1 MYLKHINKYPLN
13 ESEDNMKS
21 DGITLSEDQIDYLN
35 NKGVNLA
42 VKVNKNIK
50 GVGVLPCIENK
61 RWRENSIFISIDLRK
76 LGISENIDKLEK
88 YSDSD
93 IIPKYPISEN
103 NIQFQYFL
111 EPTLPSGSY
120 KLDKY
125 KFGINEHNKIKIRI
139 NFETIEDITKII
151 NESIIEIFK
160 DFKKVRI
167 FINSEL
173 KKLPETSVDI
183 KKEIKEIYDDLLD
196 QFLESGKIKGD
207 DLDENLRAI
216 LLGNALEK
224 NNDEIEKFNLLPE
237 STRKSLLSGWGE
249 ILKST
254 DLTIS
259 LRKIEALRKYMSVK
273 KSWDFI

>member
-50 GVGVLPCIENK
+50 GIGVLPCIENK
-61 RWRENSIFISIDLRK
+61 RWRENSISISIDLRK

-111 EPTLPSGSY
+111 EPTLSSGSY

-125 KFGINEHNKIKIRI
+125 KFVINEHNKIKIRI
-139 NFETIEDITKII
+139 NFETIEDIAKII

-183 KKEIKEIYDDLLD
+183 KKEIKEIYDNLLD

-207 DLDENLRAI
+207 DLDENLHAI

-224 NNDEIEKFNLLPE
+224 NHDEIEKFNLLPE
-237 STRKSLLSGWGE
+237 ATRKSLLSGWGE

>member
-21 DGITLSEDQIDYLN
+21 DGIILSEDQIDYLN

-50 GVGVLPCIENK
+50 GIGVLPCIENK

-111 EPTLPSGSY
+111 EPTLSSGSY

-139 NFETIEDITKII
+139 NFETIEDIAKII

-183 KKEIKEIYDDLLD
+183 KKEIKEIYDNLLD

-224 NNDEIEKFNLLPE
+224 NHDEIEKFNLLPE
-237 STRKSLLSGWGE
+237 ATRKSLLSGWGE

-259 LRKIEALRKYMSVK
+259 LRKIEALRKYISVK

>member
-21 DGITLSEDQIDYLN
+21 DGIILSEDQIDYLN

-50 GVGVLPCIENK
+50 GIGVLPCIENK

-111 EPTLPSGSY
+111 EPALSSGSY

-125 KFGINEHNKIKIRI
+125 KFGINENSKIKIRI

-167 FINSEL
+167 FINPEL
-173 KKLPETSVDI
+173 KKIPETSVDI
-183 KKEIKEIYDDLLD
+183 KKEIKEIYDNLLD

-224 NNDEIEKFNLLPE
+224 NHDEIEKFNLLPE
-237 STRKSLLSGWGE
+237 ATRKSLLSGWGE

-259 LRKIEALRKYMSVK
+259 LRKIEALRKYISVK

>member
-50 GVGVLPCIENK
+50 GIGVLPCIENK
-61 RWRENSIFISIDLRK
+61 RWRENSISISIDLRK

-111 EPTLPSGSY
+111 EPTLSSGSY

-125 KFGINEHNKIKIRI
+125 NFGINEHNKIKIRI
-139 NFETIEDITKII
+139 NFETIEDIAKII

-183 KKEIKEIYDDLLD
+183 KKEIKEIYDNLLD

-207 DLDENLRAI
+207 DLDENLHAI

-224 NNDEIEKFNLLPE
+224 NHDEIEKFNLLPE
-237 STRKSLLSGWGE
+237 ATRKSLLSGWGE

>member
-1 MYLKHINKYPLN
+1 MHLKHINKYPLN
-13 ESEDNMKS
+13 ESEDDMKS

-61 RWRENSIFISIDLRK
+61 RWRENSISISIDLRK

-259 LRKIEALRKYMSVK
+259 LRKIEALRKYISVK

>member
-13 ESEDNMKS
+13 ESEDDMKS

-50 GVGVLPCIENK
+50 GIGVLPCIENK
-61 RWRENSIFISIDLRK
+61 RWRENSISISIDLRK

-111 EPTLPSGSY
+111 EPTLSSGSY

-139 NFETIEDITKII
+139 NFETIEDIAKII

-183 KKEIKEIYDDLLD
+183 KKEIKEIYDNLLD

-224 NNDEIEKFNLLPE
+224 NHDEIEKFNLLPE
-237 STRKSLLSGWGE
+237 ATRKSLLSGWGE

-259 LRKIEALRKYMSVK
+259 LIKIEALRKYMSVK

>member
-13 ESEDNMKS
+13 ESEDDMKS

-42 VKVNKNIK
+42 VRVNKNIK
-50 GVGVLPCIENK
+50 GIGVLPCIENK
-61 RWRENSIFISIDLRK
+61 RWRENSISISIDLRK

-111 EPTLPSGSY
+111 EPTLSSGSY

-139 NFETIEDITKII
+139 NFETIEDIAKII

-183 KKEIKEIYDDLLD
+183 KKEINEIYDNLLD

-224 NNDEIEKFNLLPE
+224 NHDEIEKFNLLPE
-237 STRKSLLSGWGE
+237 ATRKSLLSGWGE